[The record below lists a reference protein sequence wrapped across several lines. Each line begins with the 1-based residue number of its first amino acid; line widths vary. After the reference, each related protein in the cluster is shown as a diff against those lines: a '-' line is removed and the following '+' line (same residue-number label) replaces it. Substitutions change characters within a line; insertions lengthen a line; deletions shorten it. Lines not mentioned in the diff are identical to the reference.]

1 MQITTVKRRRQT
13 VRKQDC
19 LLPFSIVWIQL
30 CLNMMGNFYMNVLRL
45 STEDNNRI
53 RKSSSR
59 REERWA
65 KCGNHLGWVRV
76 HDNQMEDL
84 QDVVSINWQNCCAE
98 WHPSSLAALMK
109 SELTIWIMITPSK
122 HRGCMANHVCSLG
135 DTPIIRLPAVSK
147 LRVALQYSN
156 KNEQKGDLTKESTF
170 NRCKTRYDLQG
181 TRCQI
186 KNTYDVWQWTL
197 NIVETSFFL
206 PLVCPK
212 GSENVAFFPPQVF
225 KMLIY
230 LWSREVSCFQTLLS
244 VHVCGALPAD
254 GSRCSVGVLRLI
266 MDWVCGTH
274 LTLKAYQLHSGWQ
287 PPYPQSIIPTKRRS
301 SCWGNRALSV
311 LLKGPFN
318 ITSCEW
324 IALNCLTQHNTPIL
338 FLV

>member
-1 MQITTVKRRRQT
+1 MSINRRQ
-13 VRKQDC
+13 RQDPEIKQQAGGKV
-19 LLPFSIVWIQL
+19 SRVW
-30 CLNMMGNFYMNVLRL
+30 
-45 STEDNNRI
+45 
-53 RKSSSR
+53 KSPGMSQSSR
-59 REERWA
+59 QSDAGFAGCHFNKLA
-65 KCGNHLGWVRV
+65 KLLCWMTSVLLCSAN
-76 HDNQMEDL
+76 E
-84 QDVVSINWQNCCAE
+84 
-98 WHPSSLAALMK
+98 
-109 SELTIWIMITPSK
+109 IWT
-122 HRGCMANHVCSLG
+122 HTTNHVCSLG

-147 LRVALQYSN
+147 LRAGLQYSN
-156 KNEQKGDLTKESTF
+156 KNEQKCDLTKWPPKKSTF

-181 TRCQI
+181 TRQV
-186 KNTYDVWQWTL
+186 KNAYEAWRWTL
-197 NIVETSFFL
+197 RIAETSFFL

-212 GSENVAFFPPQVF
+212 GSENVAFFAPQVF
-225 KMLIY
+225 QMLVY
-230 LWSREVSCFQTLLS
+230 LWSCEVSCFPTLLS

-324 IALNCLTQHNTPIL
+324 IALNCLTRHNTPIL
-338 FLV
+338 FHV